1 MRTNNLLTYV
11 LYALL
16 GLLILIAGYKACE
29 MKKAQALQDKEN
41 AEFQQQMRDMGY
53 TEEDTTA
60 SKGSSYVAETE
71 KTGSTAATDK
81 SAKKPAANKSGIEG
95 DDEPASKPVTITRLP
110 SSTLNSF

>member
-60 SKGSSYVAETE
+60 AKGSSE
-71 KTGSTAATDK
+71 
-81 SAKKPAANKSGIEG
+81 
-95 DDEPASKPVTITRLP
+95 TRL
-110 SSTLNSF
+110 TAFL